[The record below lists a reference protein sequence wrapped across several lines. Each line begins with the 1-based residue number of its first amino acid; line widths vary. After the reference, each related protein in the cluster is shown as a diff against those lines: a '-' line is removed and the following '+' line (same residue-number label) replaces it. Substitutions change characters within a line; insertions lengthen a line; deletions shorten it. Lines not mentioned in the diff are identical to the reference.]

1 MLTQEDSDIL
11 PKDDLSSSTTRV
23 VQPPPLGGGETE
35 EVIDYP
41 AGGDIVLSPEQA
53 LVALTEEQRRNLE
66 YIAQLEASNSSLKA
80 TVNQLENQLATGRV
94 MSQGVYQGSFFFQ
107 LYPWT
112 NVWRRH
118 SELSGPPMFSLNSN
132 RSRCLKIRASLDVT
146 SESIFPL
153 KVKVSPHYHEF
164 LQISF
169 RS

>member
-118 SELSGPPMFSLNSN
+118 IELSGTRMFSLNSN
-132 RSRCLKIRASLDVT
+132 RSRCLKL
-146 SESIFPL
+146 E
-153 KVKVSPHYHEF
+153 HH
-164 LQISF
+164 
-169 RS
+169 